1 MPRPLVA
8 VIGRRAESVP
18 ILRFSATLAA
28 EAMCEAVYAGGAE
41 PVVFHALG
49 AGPGPELAARLARYD
64 GILMPGGAD
73 LGPERYGQVAG
84 PTVLAVVPWQDVLD
98 IAVTTAV
105 IESGQPMLTICR
117 GMQILNVV
125 CGGTLVQDLVETT
138 VPHRSSPHDVA
149 TVEGSRLRKVTGA
162 DTLTV
167 SSYHHQCV
175 DRLGDGLTVTGTAA
189 DGVVEAVEHDTADIL
204 AVQWHPEDLFATS
217 ATDLALFEDLAER
230 AARAAS

>member
-1 MPRPLVA
+1 MIRPLIA
-8 VIGRRAESVP
+8 VIGRLAESVP
-18 ILRFSATLAA
+18 ILRFRATLAA

-41 PVVFHALG
+41 PVVFHGLG
-49 AGPGPELAARLARYD
+49 AGPGSELAGRLARFD

-73 LGPERYGQVAG
+73 LGPEHYGQAPH
-84 PTVLAVVPWQDVLD
+84 PTTLAVVPWQDTLD
-98 IAVTTAV
+98 IAVTEAV

-125 CGGTLVQDLVETT
+125 CGGTLVQDLTETT
-138 VPHRSSPHDVA
+138 VPHRKSPHDVA

-162 DTLTV
+162 ASLTV

-189 DGVVEAVEHDTADIL
+189 DGVIEAVEHDTADIL
-204 AVQWHPEDLFATS
+204 AVQWHPEDLFAS
-217 ATDLALFEDLAER
+217 NATDLALFEDLAER
-230 AARAAS
+230 AGRAAS